1 MDINPRSLLSLIED
15 NSTSLKEVYLNEV
28 YLKVIGASEE
38 EDRSLWI
45 GFPGQSQPAQGGV
58 WIAQSLRD
66 MENLSLNIL
75 RATGLGYDIFEL
87 VQNLA
92 HPSYDLTD
100 PSGIGRS
107 FDQRF
112 VEAVFASDD
121 TAMDGASPP
130 AALLESDVQEEAC
143 VPRSE
148 KTESVL
154 PHRVRRSSDFDAEI
168 YQRHRNTTSH
178 FKRCIDGYFFNQNKQ
193 ALQELQRI
201 MVLADKGMTL
211 ISEEISRSRVAQ
223 INPATGTLDAN
234 PFL

>member
-1 MDINPRSLLSLIED
+1 VDINPRSLLSLIED

-87 VQNLA
+87 AQNLA

-121 TAMDGASPP
+121 TAMDDASPP
-130 AALLESDVQEEAC
+130 ATPLESDVQEE
-143 VPRSE
+143 VYMPRSE

-154 PHRVRRSSDFDAEI
+154 PHRIRRFSDFDAEI